1 MERPRRPI
9 LSQDFYATSVT
20 VKVQPTPLATTFQQ
34 SQTQTLYDAFIISVP
49 KARAN
54 PIVLGGPN
62 VDAVKSNGLEIVPG
76 VPVMLSIENTRQLY
90 EVQSPLV
97 DGACVLPEA
106 IPFVVW
112 DVSTVYLVA
121 VAPTAV
127 GVIFFKAMFL

>member
-9 LSQDFYATSVT
+9 LSQDFYPTSVL
-20 VKVQPTPLATTFQQ
+20 VNVQPTPLATTFQQ

-62 VDAVKSNGLEIVPG
+62 VDAVKSNGLEILPG

-90 EVQSPLV
+90 EVQAPLV
-97 DGACVLPEA
+97 DEACLLPEA

-112 DVSTVYLVA
+112 DVSTVYLIA
-121 VAPTAV
+121 VAPTMV